1 MSGKP
6 LCLSGHSLLDGR
18 RIGMV
23 SDVGLKAWLVWG
35 ILVSVDQGDG
45 DVGYGVV
52 ADIQDSMRRGL
63 AQTLKGYGE
72 LNVCCGYTAVVDA
85 AAAAAES
92 DAAAAVA
99 VDQIVA
105 AKHIQLPAHAAAS
118 ESNLVDQSH

>member
-1 MSGKP
+1 MVGPVLPAHSKP
-6 LCLSGHSLLDGR
+6 
-18 RIGMV
+18 
-23 SDVGLKAWLVWG
+23 G
-35 ILVSVDQGDG
+35 IVDQGDG